1 MGRRIVTRRL
11 ESTRGGSSQVDGYF
25 DKVIKY
31 IPADVVAAWTLV
43 TSLIASAGSQFPKSM
58 ALWIAYAFGIVMTA
72 LGTWKQTQETHKSP
86 AKTQILIATV
96 AFAIWVAALGG
107 PFEFWPSYERL
118 YGSLLLIAYTLVVGL
133 VTPPES

>member
-1 MGRRIVTRRL
+1 
-11 ESTRGGSSQVDGYF
+11 
-25 DKVIKY
+25 
-31 IPADVVAAWTLV
+31 
-43 TSLIASAGSQFPKSM
+43 
-58 ALWIAYAFGIVMTA
+58 MTA
-72 LGTWKQTQETHKSP
+72 LWTWKQTQETHKSP

>member
-11 ESTRGGSSQVDGYF
+11 EGLQGGAQVDTYF

-43 TSLIASAGSQFPKSM
+43 SSLIASAGDEFPK
-58 ALWIAYAFGIVMTA
+58 ANVLWVAYAFGIVMTG
-72 LGTWKQTQETHKSP
+72 LWTLKQTQERKKPP
-86 AKTQILIATV
+86 AKTQIAVAAI

-107 PFEFWPSYERL
+107 PFEFWPGYQPL
-118 YGSLLLIAYTLVVGL
+118 YGSLLLIGYTLAVGL
-133 VTPPES
+133 ITPPEN